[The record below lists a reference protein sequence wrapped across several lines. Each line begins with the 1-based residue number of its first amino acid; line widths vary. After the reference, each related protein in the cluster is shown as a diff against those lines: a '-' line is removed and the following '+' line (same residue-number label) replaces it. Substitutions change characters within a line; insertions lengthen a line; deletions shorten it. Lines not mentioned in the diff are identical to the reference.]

1 MIQLVVLYRSEKWIM
16 TLRIGRVWERSYHRV
31 DRKLMARKPRKV
43 HDRLWVYPSLEGVL
57 EEAGLH
63 DVDI

>member
-1 MIQLVVLYRSEKWIM
+1 M